1 MFCSQ
6 CGRRLEHS
14 HRFCAACGAP
24 AAGNESA
31 TAATASTTAPA
42 SPAPA
47 ASPGLAASS
56 GGLPQD
62 PLTAHVTQTIAAI
75 KQDATGGQQFSM
87 GSAALTLILFF
98 LPWADVSCMGVTRSM
113 SGYSLAT
120 NGSTLLWLVP
130 IAMIVA
136 LVILYR
142 VTLARPEAPDTPTS
156 QNVLIATGFVA
167 AGTMM
172 VTYVSALE
180 QMKADPIFGKMA
192 AEMLKIRLFG
202 GLAFLAAIAT
212 SLGAIVHRIEKQ
224 KTPSTPQADMTALE
238 ARAVVPSDTP
248 TTGRD
253 LR

>member
-31 TAATASTTAPA
+31 TATTASGAPA
-42 SPAPA
+42 SPAV
-47 ASPGLAASS
+47 SS
-56 GGLPQD
+56 GGVPQD
-62 PLTAHVTQTIAAI
+62 PLMAHVTQTIAAI
-75 KQDATGGQQFSM
+75 KQDATAAQQFSM
-87 GSAALTLILFF
+87 GSSSLTLILFF
-98 LPWADVSCMGVTRSM
+98 LPWADVSCMGVTKGM

-142 VTLARPEAPDTPTS
+142 ATLARPKAPDTPTS

-180 QMKADPIFGKMA
+180 QMKADPIFGNMA
-192 AEMLKIRLFG
+192 AEMLKIRLSG
-202 GLAFLAAIAT
+202 GLAFLTAITT
-212 SLGAIVHRIEKQ
+212 SLGAIVHRIGVQ
-224 KTPSTPQADMTALE
+224 KSPATPRADTTALE
-238 ARAVVPSDTP
+238 VGAAVPSDNP
-248 TTGRD
+248 TASRD